1 MNGMVSYS
9 EKMLGLSMSMSMSG
23 VGNLVA
29 WPG

>member
-1 MNGMVSYS
+1 MNGKVSYS
-9 EKMLGLSMSMSMSG
+9 EKMLGLSMSMSG